1 MKTKYL
7 VFYVVCSASSGLT
20 SHSSG
25 FFDLG
30 FRIQNQEH
38 LDMLRD
44 FIKERVNMK
53 GVYISITG
61 LYDVTPPTPKIT
73 NKKGYKLPTNL
84 L

>member
-1 MKTKYL
+1 MKIKYL
-7 VFYVVCSASSGLT
+7 VFYVVCSSSSGLT

-53 GVYISITG
+53 GVFISITG
-61 LYDVTPPTPKIT
+61 LYDVTPPK
-73 NKKGYKLPTNL
+73 PTNNNKPVYIRPKNL

>member
-7 VFYVVCSASSGLT
+7 VFYVVTSSSSSLT

-30 FRIQNQEH
+30 FRIENQEH
-38 LDMLRD
+38 LDMLRE
-44 FIKERVNMK
+44 FIRERVNMK

-61 LYDVTPPTPKIT
+61 LYDVTPPK
-73 NKKGYKLPTNL
+73 PTNTKKPVYNRPTKRL
-84 L
+84 